1 MEIRQLKTF
10 QAIVNDGGFM
20 KAATKLGY
28 AQSTVTGHIQAI
40 EEELGKPLFDR
51 IGKQMVLTEIGK
63 QLLPYAN
70 EIIVLMEKAIQLPA
84 NKKEMTGTLVIGASE
99 SLTTYR
105 LPSVIRTYKAQFPRV
120 QIILKPLTAE
130 DMYEEL
136 KRGQLDLAFLMDKLI
151 TNEELCTI
159 PLVTEKMALVLSNQQ
174 AKRAGKSSKDFLPAD
189 EVILYTERGCA
200 YRYFFEKILNTHAYT
215 PNNTLEF
222 WSIEALKQCI
232 ICGLGASFLPL
243 VTVKKEW
250 MNHELTC
257 ILTKEDRI
265 KTQMIYH
272 KNKWLSPATQAF
284 IKMVEEEAEVW
295 KKA

>member
-20 KAATKLGY
+20 KAAVQLGY

-70 EIIVLMEKAIQLPA
+70 EIIALMEKAIQLPA
-84 NKKEMTGTLVIGASE
+84 EKEMTGTLVIGASE

-105 LPSVIRTYKAQFPRV
+105 LPSVVRAYKTQFPRV

-130 DMYEEL
+130 GMYEEL

-151 TNEELCTI
+151 TNEELCTL
-159 PLVTEKMALVLSNQQ
+159 PLVTEKMALVLSNQR
-174 AKRAGKSSKDFLPAD
+174 AKKAEKSLKDFLPAD

-200 YRYFFEKILNTHAYT
+200 YRSFFEKILDAHGYT
-215 PNNTLEF
+215 PKNTLEF
-222 WSIEALKQCI
+222 WSVEALKQCI
-232 ICGLGASFLPL
+232 ICGLGASFLPF

-250 MNHELTC
+250 INHELTC
-257 ILTKEDRI
+257 ILTKEERI
-265 KTQMIYH
+265 MTQMIYH
-272 KNKWLSPATQAF
+272 KKKWLSPATQAF
-284 IKMVEEEAEVW
+284 ISLVKEQADVW
-295 KKA
+295 RKE